1 MIQSCDLP
9 VRELRSRGS
18 IWSKVLFFVEL
29 TEIYLMKEMGEI
41 GWWTVARPGAC
52 SSFSKVLV
60 LIAHER
66 SKSAEAVI

>member
-9 VRELRSRGS
+9 VRELRSRGP

-29 TEIYLMKEMGEI
+29 TDIYLMKEMGEI